1 MAANE
6 MVAKPDT
13 ETSLYVGAATTAI
26 VCLLP
31 YVNVFILPAYIIGAL
46 VVVWHAVSVRGQR
59 LQFKDG
65 AKLGFLSTF
74 FGVLVAIVIGDL
86 IWLFFDYQLW
96 QQQNSQLLLAIL
108 GSFLKPVTL
117 DAVRDSM
124 AQQAAKP
131 FQWYI
136 FLWQLGG
143 SAVFCGIFGT
153 LFGLLGV
160 KIFRPRQ
167 TPQVAI

>member
-1 MAANE
+1 ME
-6 MVAKPDT
+6 GDELWAKPDT
-13 ETSLYVGAATTAI
+13 ETSLYIGAATTAI

-31 YVNVFILPAYIIGAL
+31 SVNVFILPAYIIGAL
-46 VVVWHAVSVRGQR
+46 VAIWHAVSIRGLR

-65 AKLGFLSTF
+65 AKLGFFSTL

-96 QQQNSQLLLAIL
+96 QRQNAQLLLAIL
-108 GSFLKPVTL
+108 GSFLSPVAL
-117 DAVRDSM
+117 DAARDGM

-131 FQWYI
+131 FQWYL
-136 FLWQLGG
+136 FLIQLVG
-143 SAVFCGIFGT
+143 SAIFCGIFGT

-160 KIFRPRQ
+160 KVFRPRDLR
-167 TPQVAI
+167 

>member
-13 ETSLYVGAATTAI
+13 ETSLYIGAGTTAI
-26 VCLLP
+26 VSLSP

-46 VVVWHAVSVRGQR
+46 VAIWHAVSLRGQR
-59 LQFKDG
+59 LQFKEG

-74 FGVLVAIVIGDL
+74 FGILVAIVLGDL

-96 QQQNSQLLLAIL
+96 HRQNAQLLVAIL
-108 GSFLKPVTL
+108 GSFVRPVTL
-117 DAVRDSM
+117 DAVRDGM
-124 AQQAAKP
+124 TQQAAKP

-136 FLWQLGG
+136 FLIQLAG
-143 SAVFCGIFGT
+143 SAIFCGIFGT

-160 KIFRPRQ
+160 KIFRPRDLR
-167 TPQVAI
+167 